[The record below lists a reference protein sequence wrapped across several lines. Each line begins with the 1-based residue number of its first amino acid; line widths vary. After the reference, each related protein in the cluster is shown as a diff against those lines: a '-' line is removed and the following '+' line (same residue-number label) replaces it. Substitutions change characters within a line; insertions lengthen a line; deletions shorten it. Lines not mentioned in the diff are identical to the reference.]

1 MVAYRPERNG
11 RGGRW
16 FRIERSLRSPGAPG
30 RRLAL
35 GSERCV
41 GVTDG
46 RALAL
51 RPNWRSSEIGSYRY
65 SADRLTSSPFFLIQ
79 LLLGLPWWQI
89 HCLDGRRS
97 IRFKRERSQSGISV
111 D

>member
-51 RPNWRSSEIGSYRY
+51 RPNWRSSEIGSYRCY
-65 SADRLTSSPFFLIQ
+65 ADRPPAPFFLIQ

-89 HCLDGRRS
+89 RCLDGRRS
-97 IRFKRERSQSGISV
+97 IRFTRERSKSAIPV
-111 D
+111 DL